1 MYEFSIFPLISVQ
14 RYYKYLYLLL
24 FCTDFLYK
32 ALGILEGKT
41 GNSPLCEI
49 LKQNGDAVTTLA
61 DRRFFAKE
69 TFGVSSA
76 YDSAIFNYFDAE
88 SDSDF
93 RVAILKH
100 NNACGIAFCSRR
112 PSSLIGRC
120 RVLFF
125 SFLYLLFLFFARKAE
140 PEVVVAVAWSAG
152 ATDRHTTAPRNVIAA
167 ATTAH
172 TAGTRRRSLWVA
184 L

>member
-100 NNACGIAFCSRR
+100 NNACGIVLCGRR

-125 SFLYLLFLFFARKAE
+125 PFFIFSFYFLHE
-140 PEVVVAVAWSAG
+140 
-152 ATDRHTTAPRNVIAA
+152 
-167 ATTAH
+167 
-172 TAGTRRRSLWVA
+172 RRSPSL
-184 L
+184 

>member
-1 MYEFSIFPLISVQ
+1 MRHDVASKHQY
-14 RYYKYLYLLL
+14 
-24 FCTDFLYK
+24 
-32 ALGILEGKT
+32 A
-41 GNSPLCEI
+41 PLCEI

-69 TFGVSSA
+69 AFGVSSA

-100 NNACGIAFCSRR
+100 NNACGIVLCGRR

-125 SFLYLLFLFFARKAE
+125 PFFIFSFYFLHE
-140 PEVVVAVAWSAG
+140 
-152 ATDRHTTAPRNVIAA
+152 
-167 ATTAH
+167 
-172 TAGTRRRSLWVA
+172 RRSPRL
-184 L
+184 

>member
-1 MYEFSIFPLISVQ
+1 M
-14 RYYKYLYLLL
+14 
-24 FCTDFLYK
+24 FCTDFRYK
-32 ALGILEGKT
+32 ALGFYDKKT

-69 TFGVSSA
+69 AVGVSSA
-76 YDSAIFNYFDAE
+76 YDSATFNYFDAE

-100 NNACGIAFCSRR
+100 NNACGIVLCGRR

-125 SFLYLLFLFFARKAE
+125 PFLYLLFLFFARKAE
-140 PEVVVAVAWSAG
+140 PEDVEAADWSIVVTV
-152 ATDRHTTAPRNVIAA
+152 RHTTAPRIAIA
-167 ATTAH
+167 DATTVH
-172 TAGTRRRSLWVA
+172 TAGTRRRSLGVA

>member
-1 MYEFSIFPLISVQ
+1 M
-14 RYYKYLYLLL
+14 

-32 ALGILEGKT
+32 ALRILTGKT

-49 LKQNGDAVTTLA
+49 LKQNGDAVTTLT
-61 DRRFFAKE
+61 DRRFLAKE
-69 TFGVSSA
+69 AVGVSRA

-88 SDSDF
+88 SDSDV

-100 NNACGIAFCSRR
+100 NNACGIALCSRR

-125 SFLYLLFLFFARKAE
+125 PFFIFSFYFLHE
-140 PEVVVAVAWSAG
+140 
-152 ATDRHTTAPRNVIAA
+152 
-167 ATTAH
+167 
-172 TAGTRRRSLWVA
+172 RRSPRSL
-184 L
+184 

>member
-1 MYEFSIFPLISVQ
+1 M
-14 RYYKYLYLLL
+14 
-24 FCTDFLYK
+24 FCTDFYTK
-32 ALGILEGKT
+32 HWGFYDKKT

-69 TFGVSSA
+69 AVGVSSA
-76 YDSAIFNYFDAE
+76 YDSAIFNYFEAE

-100 NNACGIAFCSRR
+100 NNACGIALCGRR

-125 SFLYLLFLFFARKAE
+125 PFFILSFYFLHE
-140 PEVVVAVAWSAG
+140 
-152 ATDRHTTAPRNVIAA
+152 
-167 ATTAH
+167 
-172 TAGTRRRSLWVA
+172 RRSPRM
-184 L
+184 

>member
-1 MYEFSIFPLISVQ
+1 M
-14 RYYKYLYLLL
+14 
-24 FCTDFLYK
+24 FCTDFYTK
-32 ALGILEGKT
+32 HWGFYDKKT

-69 TFGVSSA
+69 AVGVSSA
-76 YDSAIFNYFDAE
+76 YDSAIFNYFDVE

-100 NNACGIAFCSRR
+100 NNACGIVLCGRR

-125 SFLYLLFLFFARKAE
+125 PFFIFSFYFLHE
-140 PEVVVAVAWSAG
+140 
-152 ATDRHTTAPRNVIAA
+152 
-167 ATTAH
+167 
-172 TAGTRRRSLWVA
+172 RRSPRL
-184 L
+184 

>member
-1 MYEFSIFPLISVQ
+1 M
-14 RYYKYLYLLL
+14 
-24 FCTDFLYK
+24 FCTDFYTK
-32 ALGILEGKT
+32 HWGFYDKKT

-69 TFGVSSA
+69 AFGVSSA

-125 SFLYLLFLFFARKAE
+125 PFFIFSFYFLHE
-140 PEVVVAVAWSAG
+140 
-152 ATDRHTTAPRNVIAA
+152 
-167 ATTAH
+167 
-172 TAGTRRRSLWVA
+172 RRRPRPLPRLPGA
-184 L
+184 LKPRRDTRQSPAS

>member
-1 MYEFSIFPLISVQ
+1 M
-14 RYYKYLYLLL
+14 R
-24 FCTDFLYK
+24 
-32 ALGILEGKT
+32 KT

-69 TFGVSSA
+69 AVGVSSA
-76 YDSAIFNYFDAE
+76 YDSAIFNYFEAE

-100 NNACGIAFCSRR
+100 NNACGIALCGRR

-125 SFLYLLFLFFARKAE
+125 PFFIFSFYFLHE
-140 PEVVVAVAWSAG
+140 
-152 ATDRHTTAPRNVIAA
+152 
-167 ATTAH
+167 
-172 TAGTRRRSLWVA
+172 RRSPRKLPRLSGVSSPRYDTRPFLA
-184 L
+184 TL

>member
-1 MYEFSIFPLISVQ
+1 M
-14 RYYKYLYLLL
+14 
-24 FCTDFLYK
+24 
-32 ALGILEGKT
+32 
-41 GNSPLCEI
+41 
-49 LKQNGDAVTTLA
+49 TTLA

-69 TFGVSSA
+69 AVGVSSA
-76 YDSAIFNYFDAE
+76 YDSAIFNYFEAE

-100 NNACGIAFCSRR
+100 NNACGIALCGRR

-125 SFLYLLFLFFARKAE
+125 SFLYLLFLFFARKAK
-140 PEVVVAVAWSAG
+140 PEIVATVVWKDAV
-152 ATDRHTTAPRNVIAA
+152 TVRHTTVPRTAIVA

-172 TAGTRRRSLWVA
+172 TVGTR
-184 L
+184 

>member
-1 MYEFSIFPLISVQ
+1 MYG
-14 RYYKYLYLLL
+14 
-24 FCTDFLYK
+24 FLYK
-32 ALGILEGKT
+32 ALGILTGKT

-61 DRRFFAKE
+61 NRRFFAKE
-69 TFGVSSA
+69 AVGVSSA

-100 NNACGIAFCSRR
+100 NNACGIALCSRR

-125 SFLYLLFLFFARKAE
+125 PFFIFSFFFARKAE
-140 PEVVVAVAWSAG
+140 PEVVVAEVRS
-152 ATDRHTTAPRNVIAA
+152 TEETVRHTTVPRIAIAA
-167 ATTAH
+167 ATTVH
-172 TAGTRRRSLWVA
+172 TAGTQRRSLWVA

>member
-1 MYEFSIFPLISVQ
+1 MSLPRSLSVTIA
-14 RYYKYLYLLL
+14 LL
-24 FCTDFLYK
+24 
-32 ALGILEGKT
+32 EKT

-69 TFGVSSA
+69 AVGVLSA
-76 YDSAIFNYFDAE
+76 YDSAIFNYFDVE

-93 RVAILKH
+93 HVCHPQAQQRLRH
-100 NNACGIAFCSRR
+100 R
-112 PSSLIGRC
+112 PLRSSSLLPHWAMPSFI
-120 RVLFF
+120 F

-140 PEVVVAVAWSAG
+140 PEVEVAVVRNEAD
-152 ATDRHTTAPRNVIAA
+152 TVRHTTVHRIAIVA
-167 ATTAH
+167 AITVH
-172 TAGTRRRSLWVA
+172 TVGTRRRSLWVA

>member
-1 MYEFSIFPLISVQ
+1 M
-14 RYYKYLYLLL
+14 

-32 ALGILEGKT
+32 ALGILTGKT

-61 DRRFFAKE
+61 NRRFFAKE
-69 TFGVSSA
+69 AVGVSSA

-100 NNACGIAFCSRR
+100 NNACGIALCSRR

-125 SFLYLLFLFFARKAE
+125 PFFIFSFYFLHE
-140 PEVVVAVAWSAG
+140 
-152 ATDRHTTAPRNVIAA
+152 
-167 ATTAH
+167 
-172 TAGTRRRSLWVA
+172 RRSPRSLKRMSGVRQLRYDTRQSTA
-184 L
+184 LQ

>member
-1 MYEFSIFPLISVQ
+1 M
-14 RYYKYLYLLL
+14 
-24 FCTDFLYK
+24 FCTDFYTK
-32 ALGILEGKT
+32 HWGFYDKKT

-69 TFGVSSA
+69 AVGVSSA

-125 SFLYLLFLFFARKAE
+125 PFFIFSFYFLHE
-140 PEVVVAVAWSAG
+140 
-152 ATDRHTTAPRNVIAA
+152 
-167 ATTAH
+167 
-172 TAGTRRRSLWVA
+172 RRSPRLLLRQPGVLKPRRDTRQSPA
-184 L
+184 S

>member
-1 MYEFSIFPLISVQ
+1 M
-14 RYYKYLYLLL
+14 
-24 FCTDFLYK
+24 FCTDFYTK
-32 ALGILEGKT
+32 HWGFYHKKT

-69 TFGVSSA
+69 AFGVSSA

-100 NNACGIAFCSRR
+100 NNACGIALCGRR
-112 PSSLIGRC
+112 SSSLIGRC

-125 SFLYLLFLFFARKAE
+125 PFFIFSFYFLHE
-140 PEVVVAVAWSAG
+140 
-152 ATDRHTTAPRNVIAA
+152 
-167 ATTAH
+167 
-172 TAGTRRRSLWVA
+172 RRSPRKS
-184 L
+184 